1 MTDSVAFLFDKALER
16 YQQGESP
23 EQLIPLFQDICQKSP
38 KSAAAW
44 TCLAWL
50 YLLNNQATLAVKPAQ
65 KAVKLNPTDA
75 QSRVNLA
82 LALLETK
89 GAGVREHIEMA
100 DKLILIDK
108 DTKKEI
114 QTSITDGFKRK
125 PEWESLEKVENWL
138 FKSF

>member
-1 MTDSVAFLFDKALER
+1 MTDLVSSLFDKALER

-23 EQLIPLFQDICQKSP
+23 EQLIPLFQDICEKAAKNSP
-38 KSAAAW
+38 AW

-50 YLLNNQATLAVKPAQ
+50 YLLNNQPNLALKAAQ

-89 GAGVREHIEMA
+89 GSGVREHIELA
-100 DKLILIDK
+100 DKLIMIDEE
-108 DTKKEI
+108 TKNEI
-114 QTSITDGFKRK
+114 KKSIADGFERK
-125 PEWESLEKVENWL
+125 PDWKGLQKVKNWL
-138 FKSF
+138 FPS

>member
-1 MTDSVAFLFDKALER
+1 MTDLVSSLFDKALER

-23 EQLIPLFQDICQKSP
+23 EQLIPLFQDICDKATKNSP
-38 KSAAAW
+38 AW

-50 YLLNNQATLAVKPAQ
+50 YLLNNQPNLALKAAQ

-89 GAGVREHIEMA
+89 GSGVREHIELA
-100 DKLILIDK
+100 DKLIMVDEE
-108 DTKKEI
+108 TKNEI
-114 QTSITDGFKRK
+114 KKSIADGFERK
-125 PEWESLEKVENWL
+125 PDWTGLQKVKNWL
-138 FKSF
+138 FPS